1 MRINASGSAFLK
13 ENLFFP
19 IFDEVKQLLR
29 GVERHG
35 TGADGVAFDVA
46 VSACIGFQ
54 SALSCL
60 QALASPR
67 LERRRAAV
75 FQRNDGN
82 LFNQEGFPEI
92 FPGNLKQYIPG
103 RAGQIF

>member
-35 TGADGVAFDVA
+35 TGADGVTFDVA
-46 VSACIGFQ
+46 VGAGIGFHC
-54 SALSCL
+54 ALSCL

-67 LERRRAAV
+67 LKGSGAAV

-82 LFNQEGFPEI
+82 VFYKEGFPEI
-92 FPGNLKQYIPG
+92 FSRHLKQHIS
-103 RAGQIF
+103 RLSR